1 MALHSFRKCP
11 YLFLPCKVL
20 FRQFATKNGSVSSK
34 GHVPLLLAAMP
45 VISFGLGTWQV
56 YRLQWKKSLIQQ
68 LEDKTMK
75 EPLEITDRL
84 VYTQQPYY
92 VWWPI
97 SFFKI
102 EYFAMGTQRTLEHRG
117 TRVHSEIFVGNIQ
130 QGNIMDHH
138 FEMTDYITSGIAS
151 PTIQSRCANIAMFIN
166 YHLAGCATDYN
177 QHHPPSL
184 PPYITTYIII
194 VIPIVTNIMVTT
206 IITIIIYD
214 NNQYLHECY
223 HYHSH
228 LHHHWCHHHHYPGP

>member
-1 MALHSFRKCP
+1 MALHSFRNCP

-92 VWWPI
+92 V
-97 SFFKI
+97 
-102 EYFAMGTQRTLEHRG
+102 G
-117 TRVHSEIFVGNIQ
+117 
-130 QGNIMDHH
+130 
-138 FEMTDYITSGIAS
+138 
-151 PTIQSRCANIAMFIN
+151 
-166 YHLAGCATDYN
+166 
-177 QHHPPSL
+177 
-184 PPYITTYIII
+184 
-194 VIPIVTNIMVTT
+194 
-206 IITIIIYD
+206 
-214 NNQYLHECY
+214 
-223 HYHSH
+223 
-228 LHHHWCHHHHYPGP
+228 